1 MSSGFER
8 SREVNGISVDTD
20 GPSTKIQCLDDL
32 SDLRDQADVV
42 TECIA
47 SSKLA
52 GIKVILQLL
61 IIFE

>member
-42 TECIA
+42 KECIA